1 MNKKIVLIIDPE
13 TERVMEIARLI
24 AATIN
29 GNLTTEEF
37 KKLENWLDEG
47 DVNKEIFQQL
57 TDPKVLNRLYQE
69 KYN

>member
-13 TERVMEIARLI
+13 TERIMEIARLI

-37 KKLENWLDEG
+37 KKLEKWLDEG
-47 DVNKEIFQQL
+47 DINKEIFQQL
-57 TDPKVLNRLYQE
+57 TNPKVLHRLYQE